1 MRPWPHMLSGT
12 KQPTWFSETWKFCSN
27 KFFANRLK
35 NTILNPFW
43 SLLSFVLYFLGKIVW
58 SYFFSHFIK
67 IFLDA
72 FIICF
77 EQMVNLY
84 ICVVARVSSLIYI
97 LSWYMKISSYF
108 TIKKLAFSLLI
119 CKLNLIFI
127 LNLSC
132 SLIIFSNINL
142 KLANLKDGELCN
154 CQRSFVWKY
163 SRLEILNQIMKQRK
177 KFKATQCIKSI
188 ML

>member
-1 MRPWPHMLSGT
+1 MKINLSYHWLWLRNNFTLYHYVLNFIYKTKSFCSMRPWPHMLSGT

-35 NTILNPFW
+35 NTLLNPFW
-43 SLLSFVLYFLGKIVW
+43 SLLSFVLYFLGKIMW

-108 TIKKLAFSLLI
+108 TIIKIS
-119 CKLNLIFI
+119 
-127 LNLSC
+127 
-132 SLIIFSNINL
+132 IFSSYL
-142 KLANLKDGELCN
+142 
-154 CQRSFVWKY
+154 
-163 SRLEILNQIMKQRK
+163 
-177 KFKATQCIKSI
+177 
-188 ML
+188 

>member
-1 MRPWPHMLSGT
+1 MIT
-12 KQPTWFSETWKFCSN
+12 A
-27 KFFANRLK
+27 FFR
-35 NTILNPFW
+35 
-43 SLLSFVLYFLGKIVW
+43 LYFLGKIMW
-58 SYFFSHFIK
+58 SFFFSHFIK

-97 LSWYMKISSYF
+97 LSWYTKISSYF

-142 KLANLKDGELCN
+142 KWANLKDGELCN

-163 SRLEILNQIMKQRK
+163 SRLEVLNQVMKQRK
-177 KFKATQCIKSI
+177 IFKATQCIWCWSKKYHAVNFIYMYYVLTFVDSI
-188 ML
+188 GYPSARIYVPQECLIKK